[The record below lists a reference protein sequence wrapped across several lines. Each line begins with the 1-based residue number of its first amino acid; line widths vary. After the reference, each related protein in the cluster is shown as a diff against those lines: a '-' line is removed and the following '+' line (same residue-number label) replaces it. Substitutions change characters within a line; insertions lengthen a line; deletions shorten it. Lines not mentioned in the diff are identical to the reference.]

1 MNDDDD
7 DERKLCHSF
16 CCKPSA
22 CFDTMY
28 QLLLCSD
35 FLCSIFFYVSGEE
48 LFFILVF
55 HFSFI
60 LPGR

>member
-1 MNDDDD
+1 MNDDDDD

-48 LFFILVF
+48 LFLY
-55 HFSFI
+55 
-60 LPGR
+60 